1 MRLWKNLKTRILFRG
16 KDMGENNGVLICG
29 EVDGDKPSSVVLELL
44 GIGRILADA
53 LGEKLSIVFIDK
65 NADACGQKAVSYG
78 ADTVYSVTDAP
89 AEQFEAAS
97 HASIIEKLIT
107 DKGIPRILLLS
118 HTMTGR
124 VLGPMLA
131 FRLKAGLVMDCLGL
145 EIDPETK
152 GLLAQK
158 PVSGGNVL
166 ATYSFKEGGIHMATV
181 RRKAMEPA
189 EPDEGRQG
197 AIENIEAGVDASA
210 VKIKLIERVL
220 EETEG
225 PNIETAEIV
234 VAGGR
239 GMGSTQDF
247 EGHINNGLAAV
258 LNAGIGATRAAVDSG
273 YITEP
278 HQVGLTGKIVGP
290 NLYIAIAL
298 SGAIQHMAGCS
309 GAKNIV
315 AINRDENAQIFK
327 FAKFG
332 IVADYK
338 KVLPPLIEKLKGVL

>member
-1 MRLWKNLKTRILFRG
+1 MT
-16 KDMGENNGVLICG
+16 ENNGVLICG
-29 EVDGDKPSSVVLELL
+29 EVDGDKPSSVSLELL

-65 NADACGQKAVSYG
+65 SADNCGQTAVSYG
-78 ADTVYSVTDAP
+78 ADTVYLVTDAP
-89 AEQFEAAS
+89 TEQFEAAS

-107 DKGIPRILLLS
+107 DKGMPGILLLGQS
-118 HTMTGR
+118 MTGR
-124 VLGPMLA
+124 ILAPMLA

-145 EIDPETK
+145 EIDPDTK
-152 GLLAQK
+152 GLLVQK

-166 ATYSFKEGGIHMATV
+166 ATYSFKEGGIQMATV
-181 RRKAMEPA
+181 RRKVMDPA

-197 AIENIEAGVDASA
+197 AIEIIPAGVDSSA
-210 VKIKLIERVL
+210 VKISLVERVL

-225 PNIETAEIV
+225 PNIETAETV

-239 GMGSTQDF
+239 GIGSTEEF
-247 EGHINNGLAAV
+247 EEYIKNGLAAV
-258 LNAGIGATRAAVDSG
+258 LNAGVGATRAAVDAG

-290 NLYIAIAL
+290 NLYIAVAL

-309 GAKNIV
+309 GARNIV

-332 IVADYK
+332 IAADYK
-338 KVLPPLIEKLKGVL
+338 KVVPVLMEKLKEVL

>member
-1 MRLWKNLKTRILFRG
+1 MEEI
-16 KDMGENNGVLICG
+16 NGVLICG
-29 EVDGDKPSSVVLELL
+29 EVDGDKPSLVTLEML

-53 LGEKLSIVFIDK
+53 LEEKLSIVFIDK
-65 NADACGQKAVSYG
+65 NADTCGQIAVSYG
-78 ADTVYSVTDAP
+78 ADIVYCIADAP
-89 AEQFEAAS
+89 AQQFEAAS
-97 HASIIEKLIT
+97 HASIIEKLAT
-107 DKGIPRILLLS
+107 EKGSPKVLLLGQ
-118 HTMTGR
+118 TMTGR
-124 VLGPMLA
+124 MLAPMLA

-145 EIDPETK
+145 ELDPETK

-166 ATYSFKEGGIHMATV
+166 ATYSFKKGGIQMASV
-181 RRKAMEPA
+181 RRKVMEPA
-189 EPDEGRQG
+189 EPDESRQG
-197 AIENIEAGVDASA
+197 VIENIPAGIDASA
-210 VKIKLIERVL
+210 VKIELMERVM
-220 EETEG
+220 EETDG
-225 PNIETAEIV
+225 PNIETAETV

-239 GMGSTQDF
+239 GIDSAEDF
-247 EGHINNGLAAV
+247 EGHIKNGLAEV
-258 LNAGIGATRAAVDSG
+258 LNAGVGATRAAVDSG
-273 YITEP
+273 YSTEP

-290 NLYIAIAL
+290 NLYIAVAL

-327 FAKFG
+327 FAKYG